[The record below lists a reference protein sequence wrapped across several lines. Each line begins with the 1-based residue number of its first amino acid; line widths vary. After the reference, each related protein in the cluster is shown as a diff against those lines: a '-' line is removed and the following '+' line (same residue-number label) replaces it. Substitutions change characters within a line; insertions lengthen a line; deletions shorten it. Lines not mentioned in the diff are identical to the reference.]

1 MSLAIDMLAATAT
14 DDDGTRRDRHG
25 RYLVL
30 PPDGNKPIAYTRATT
45 IAKAIEDQ
53 HSLIAW
59 KARATAVGLTRR
71 PELLGMI
78 AVADDRK
85 SLDWLCEEAATAG
98 GATER
103 RDQGTA
109 LHHAF
114 EGSLRGETV
123 HDLFRADVDA
133 IRAALK
139 RHGFRPIP
147 GMVEMMVVD
156 DGRKIAGRFDLAIE
170 NDDGQYIADLKSGAS
185 LDYSGCAFA
194 AQLAIYAGAD
204 ALYTQGRAADGSQD
218 ARAPLPAVSR
228 DVAYILHAQP
238 GTARCDIYAVDIAY
252 GAELVELNLT
262 VRAAR
267 NRGRKLITPYLRPLA
282 PGVEA
287 VDPPGIVSATPAR
300 SGIVDRIET
309 LKQIQ
314 YAATQLAAA
323 WPAGVPGLKSAH
335 VHTDDELAAIEQ
347 VVAAVEAARGAPI
360 HPDPYSP
367 EVAARIYIEA
377 PVRVPVVAIDEGVDV
392 PADVM
397 AALVADMGGLT
408 VEERAFVDRVA
419 TACNAAKYPIGL
431 KSKPSTRRVA
441 IVRALMLWADL
452 DDETFSAGLV
462 EVCGEH
468 VDTIPVGATV
478 GQLSAGQ
485 AERLSHLSVALS
497 FGVAGVAYQ
506 LDGRCR
512 IVYHTQPQTESD
524 TQ

>member
-1 MSLAIDMLAATAT
+1 MSLTIDLLGVT
-14 DDDGTRRDRHG
+14 DNDGTRRDRYG

-30 PPDGNKPIAYTRATT
+30 PPDGTRPVAYTRATT

-78 AVADDRK
+78 AVTDDRNR
-85 SLDWLCEEAATAG
+85 LDQLCEDAATAG

-114 EGSLRGETV
+114 ECSLRGEQV
-123 HDLFRADVDA
+123 PELFRADVDA
-133 IRAALK
+133 IHDALK

-147 GMVEMMVVD
+147 GMVEVMVVD

-170 NDDGQYIADLKSGAS
+170 NDAGQYIADLKSGAS

-204 ALYTQGRAADGSQD
+204 SLYTQGRAADGSQD

-228 DVAYILHAQP
+228 DIAYILHAQP
-238 GTARCDIYAVDIAY
+238 GTAQCDIYAVDIAY

-267 NRGRKLITPYLRPLA
+267 NRGRKLITPYTSPLA

-287 VDPPGIVSATPAR
+287 VDPPATVAAAPAR

-314 YAATQLAAA
+314 HAATQLAAG
-323 WPAGVPGLKSAH
+323 WPVGVPGLKSAH
-335 VHTDDELAAIEQ
+335 VHTDGQLAAIEQ
-347 VVAAVEAARGAPI
+347 VVAMVEAARGAPI
-360 HPDPYSP
+360 YPDPYTP
-367 EVAARIYIEA
+367 EVVARIYVDA
-377 PVRVPVVAIDEGVDV
+377 PVRVPVVGIDEGGDV
-392 PADVM
+392 PPEVI
-397 AALVADMGGLT
+397 AALVADMGQLT
-408 VEERAFVDRVA
+408 ADELGFLTGVA
-419 TACNAAKYPIGL
+419 AVCNAAKYPIGL

-452 DDETFSAGLV
+452 DEETFTAGLV

-468 VDTIPVGATV
+468 VDTIPLGATV
-478 GQLSAGQ
+478 GQLSTDQ
-485 AERLSHLSVALS
+485 AERLAHLSVALS

-512 IVYHTQPQTESD
+512 IVYRTQPQTESE
-524 TQ
+524 TK